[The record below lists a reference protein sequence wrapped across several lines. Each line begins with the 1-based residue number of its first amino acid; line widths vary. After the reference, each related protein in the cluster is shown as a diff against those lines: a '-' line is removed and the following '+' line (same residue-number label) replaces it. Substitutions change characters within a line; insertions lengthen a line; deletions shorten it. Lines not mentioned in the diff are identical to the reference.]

1 MVIATRQ
8 PQVTNK
14 PKVWAYFHHF
24 LVKQLDGE
32 EHTIQFMNQ
41 ISGLKSHD
49 ISNPLD
55 SMDSTIYPG
64 PQHQLDEESN
74 QCSPTRCV
82 F

>member
-1 MVIATRQ
+1 MVIVTRQ
-8 PQVTNK
+8 AQVINK
-14 PKVWAYFHHF
+14 PRSGPNSTT
-24 LVKQLDGE
+24 LVKPLDGE

-64 PQHQLDEESN
+64 DRKS
-74 QCSPTRCV
+74 V
-82 F
+82 V